1 MDFLFGHLDFVI
13 HFIDDCAIRTQKEPG
28 MTDEDCFR
36 VHLSQIATVLEILE
50 KHGFQINAR
59 KCTFATTSAEYLG
72 FKVSR
77 QGVSPVNKKVE
88 AILALK
94 EPTTRRQVRSFL
106 GFLQYYRDMYRLR
119 SHILAPLTAL
129 TSSKTKFKWTPECQ
143 TAFERIKQEAAKR
156 IMLAYPDFNQKFKV
170 YTDAS
175 NLQLGSVITQ
185 GGRPIAFF
193 SRKLTGAQTRY
204 TVTEKEL
211 LLIVETLKAYKSILY
226 GMNVTVYTDHQNL
239 IYKVSESERVNRW
252 RLLIEEFGISI
263 EYIKGKANVI
273 ADFMSRWP
281 KLESATHEVQM
292 TQNERRFTAFPLHFP
307 DLLWEQEK
315 STTTTDKGHKLTDCD
330 GTTLRTYEGNILI
343 PSKLK

>member
-1 MDFLFGHLDFVI
+1 
-13 HFIDDCAIRTQKEPG
+13 
-28 MTDEDCFR
+28 
-36 VHLSQIATVLEILE
+36 
-50 KHGFQINAR
+50 
-59 KCTFATTSAEYLG
+59 
-72 FKVSR
+72 
-77 QGVSPVNKKVE
+77 VNKKVE

-211 LLIVETLKAYKSILY
+211 LSIVETLKAYKSILY
-226 GMNVTVYTDHQNL
+226 GMNVTVYTDHQN
-239 IYKVSESERVNRW
+239 
-252 RLLIEEFGISI
+252 
-263 EYIKGKANVI
+263 
-273 ADFMSRWP
+273 
-281 KLESATHEVQM
+281 
-292 TQNERRFTAFPLHFP
+292 
-307 DLLWEQEK
+307 
-315 STTTTDKGHKLTDCD
+315 
-330 GTTLRTYEGNILI
+330 
-343 PSKLK
+343 